1 MYFKLCSYCNASA
14 TSTIQLCMCT
24 VRFSWWWLCPYC
36 GRETSQALSVVTYPS
51 HVTRDKCSGIIC
63 VDIVTYV
70 LFIQRQSSSECL
82 LLGAHF
88 CLHLW
93 CIEGVFQFV
102 SIAASR
108 SVLKSLVTLLLNSHP
123 VISQVIC
130 SMRSTIFVDYVQHLL
145 VCSSLLLTAELLH
158 RKLCFTITFPPFICS
173 YFNSLTN

>member
-1 MYFKLCSYCNASA
+1 MHLQP
-14 TSTIQLCMCT
+14 STIQLCMCT

-108 SVLKSLVTLLLNSHP
+108 VCWRAWLLSCLIPIRLFPRSFAPWDPLFLLTTCNIYWSVPH
-123 VISQVIC
+123 
-130 SMRSTIFVDYVQHLL
+130 YY
-145 VCSSLLLTAELLH
+145 SLLSYSTGSCASQSP
-158 RKLCFTITFPPFICS
+158 FPPLFVLI
-173 YFNSLTN
+173 LTR